1 MTDLLLCAVKQ
12 HNVPIL
18 ALAALVCGLPLII
31 ALHIHAFAK
40 KPRGKPPVAWL
51 VIAGLTAGF
60 GLWAAHLIM
69 LMAHVPAVSI
79 ASYGWWHVASLL
91 TTLGATS
98 LGFVFLND
106 ERRFAW
112 MYSGAAIAGGY
123 AVFQICDLHMLG
135 GNGELPRLMPIMLM
149 LASATTVACMAL
161 LFYFKLDGEIGRW
174 AAAVT
179 MTLGLGA
186 VHMMAM
192 SLAGTCAHAGAHVAS
207 KPEDN
212 TQLVLALGVLAT
224 GIAVVTGISAFVA
237 GRRFRSRRRLFSFA
251 TASTLASGGAWRNML
266 ATAQLFARNPVIGFA
281 LALIVVIWGI
291 TRWQHTTE
299 RDVDLNDI
307 RTDAASMARIIG
319 QNVQR
324 TAGNLD
330 TTLKYLRRSYERS
343 NYEATWASLISDEYT
358 NSELTVQIAAIDKR
372 GIMISSSAM
381 LHPAK
386 PIDLSDREH
395 FKALASATGDPLYIS
410 RPMVGRA
417 SGQRSVQLARR
428 VYDKN
433 REFNGIIVASLT
445 TDYLTKSFG
454 NEALGHNSGI
464 ALYGKDGIIRA
475 GLGIY
480 SNAVEKLVGSIPVEG
495 VGDLDASFDREVK
508 ASGHK
513 LRAVATQPVDGYP
526 LAVRVV
532 LADDGSEAKLTTR
545 SWLYF
550 TAAMIATILVLYVAL
565 TSVYNREIYEARI
578 VRLAHFDP
586 LTGVS
591 NRAQF
596 KLELERAVR
605 QRDATPF
612 ALHLIDLDGFKLV
625 NDTYGHPIGD
635 LLLKCATDRLR
646 VSLRSYDAVAR
657 LGGDEFAVIE
667 GRTKNG
673 EDAMALARRI
683 CKTLAD
689 PFEIEGYT
697 ITIGCSIGIAM
708 SNDADTASNLMKAS
722 DLALYEAKT
731 AGRGTF
737 KFYSMDMEAAFHA
750 RRELERDLQVAI
762 AAEQF
767 ELYYQPIV
775 DLGTGETCGYEALVR
790 WHHPVKG
797 FIPPSDFIPVAEET
811 KLIVPL
817 GEWILRKACADIAIC
832 DPKLGV
838 AVNCSTLQFRSA
850 NFVEII
856 VTALTDAGLS
866 PQRLE
871 LEITESIFMSKDSST
886 IERLNDLRSL
896 GVRLALDDFGTG
908 FSSLS
913 YVMSYPFSTLKID
926 RSFTSKLGDDDRG
939 ESVVRAIC
947 ALANS
952 LGMDTV
958 AEGVEDEAQLSALKQ
973 LGCMHAQGYYFS
985 KPKPARDI
993 LVPMATIEA
1002 AVAA

>member
-12 HNVPIL
+12 HNVPLL

-31 ALHIHAFAK
+31 ALHIHSFLK
-40 KPRGKPPVAWL
+40 RPRGKSPLAWL

-60 GLWAAHLIM
+60 GLWAAHFIL
-69 LMAHVPAVSI
+69 LLAHTHDGANHHGLWQLVSL
-79 ASYGWWHVASLL
+79 AS
-91 TTLGATS
+91 TLGATS
-98 LGFVFLND
+98 LGFVFLDD

-112 MYSGAAIAGGY
+112 LYSGASIAAGY
-123 AVFQICDLHMLG
+123 AIFQLGDLHFLG
-135 GNGELPRLMPIMLM
+135 GGGELLQFLPALLV
-149 LASATTVACMAL
+149 LASAIAVASVVL
-161 LFYFKLDGEIGRW
+161 LLYFKIEGEIGRW
-174 AAAVT
+174 SAALV

-186 VHMMAM
+186 VHIMAM
-192 SLAGTCAHAGAHVAS
+192 SMAGACSHSGATAGI

-212 TQLVLALGVLAT
+212 TQLVLMLGVLAT
-224 GIAVVTGISAFVA
+224 GIAVVTGISAFLT

-251 TASTLASGGAWRNML
+251 AAPSTASGGAWRNL
-266 ATAQLFARNPVIGFA
+266 LLTVQLFARNPVIGFA

-307 RTDAASMARIIG
+307 TSDAASMARIIG

-330 TTLKYLRRSYERS
+330 TTLKYLRRTYERS
-343 NYEATWASLISDEYT
+343 NYEASWASLISDEYT

-372 GIMISSSAM
+372 GMMISSSAM
-381 LHPAK
+381 LYPSK
-386 PIDLSDREH
+386 PLDLSDREH

-410 RPMVGRA
+410 RPMIGRA

-433 REFNGIIVASLT
+433 REFNGIVVASLT

-454 NEALGHNSGI
+454 NEALGSKSGI
-464 ALYGKDGIIRA
+464 ALYGKDGIVRA
-475 GLGIY
+475 GLGIFA
-480 SNAVEKLVGSIPVEG
+480 NAVEKPVESIQIDG
-495 VGDLDASFDREVK
+495 VDGLTASHEK
-508 ASGHK
+508 GIQASTRN
-513 LRAVATQPVDGYP
+513 LIAVATQPVDGYP

-532 LADDGSEAKLTTR
+532 LADDSSEAKSVTR

-605 QRDATPF
+605 QRDGTPF

-635 LLLKCATDRLR
+635 LLLKGVTDRLR
-646 VSLRSYDAVAR
+646 NSLRSYDAVAR
-657 LGGDEFAVIE
+657 LGGDEFAVIQ

-673 EDAMALARRI
+673 EDAVALARRI

-697 ITIGCSIGIAM
+697 ITIGSSIGIAM
-708 SNDADTASNLMKAS
+708 SNDADNASNLMKAS

-737 KFYSMDMEAAFHA
+737 KFYSRDMEAAFHA

-775 DLGTGETCGYEALVR
+775 DLGTGATCGYEALVR

-797 FIPPSDFIPVAEET
+797 FIPPADFIPVAEET

-817 GEWILRKACADIAIC
+817 GEWILRKACEDIAKC
-832 DPKLGV
+832 DPKLGI

-856 VTALTDAGLS
+856 VSALTDAGLA

-886 IERLNDLRSL
+886 IARLNELRSL

-926 RSFTSKLGDDDRG
+926 RSFTSKLGADDRG
-939 ESVVRAIC
+939 EYVVRAIC

-958 AEGVEDEAQLSALKQ
+958 AEGVEDETQLAALKR

-993 LVPMATIEA
+993 LVPMTTVEE